1 FFFGFGLS
9 IDLYSLGGAVGWA
22 TLAAVVTVLGN
33 VASGYFAAHF
43 SNLKPRASFDIGL
56 TLSAR
61 GEFSIIM
68 ANIGKAGG
76 LLPVVQS
83 FVVVYV
89 LILSIISPL
98 LTKESRNI
106 WNMLFGKEKTAPK
119 PKKTLEGLEAE
130 IFKDGD

>member
-1 FFFGFGLS
+1 MWHRDILPH
-9 IDLYSLGGAVGWA
+9 I
-22 TLAAVVTVLGN
+22 
-33 VASGYFAAHF
+33 F
-43 SNLKPRASFDIGL
+43 SKLKPRASFDIGL

-68 ANIGKAGG
+68 VNIGKAGG
-76 LLPVVQS
+76 LLPVIQS

-106 WNMLFGKEKTAPK
+106 WNGLFGKEETPQK
-119 PKKTLEGLEAE
+119 PKKTLEELERGISE
-130 IFKDGD
+130 